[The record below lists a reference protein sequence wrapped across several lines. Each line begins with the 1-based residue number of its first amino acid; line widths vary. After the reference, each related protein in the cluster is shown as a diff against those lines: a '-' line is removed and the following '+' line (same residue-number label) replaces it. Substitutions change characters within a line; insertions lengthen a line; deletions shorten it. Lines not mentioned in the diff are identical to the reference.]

1 MRKCYLKSN
10 AKWPIG
16 IEVLNTLAKVSKIL
30 SARQFDDQEK
40 LLSIQKME
48 VVFKELKT
56 NFQNNLERIKDKT
69 SYGSE
74 IDFKREVPK
83 PESNSIQENLVETIN
98 EKEVID
104 MHEYVNERQKNIEE
118 ISRALNVVHTISN
131 KMLEMTINDGLKLEG
146 ILKEHKQHQHTV
158 EKEIVP
164 ELEKTRDI
172 SRRQSKQTICIA
184 VVLVILAAIIAA
196 MLYFNQDKKNAK

>member
-1 MRKCYLKSN
+1 
-10 AKWPIG
+10 
-16 IEVLNTLAKVSKIL
+16 
-30 SARQFDDQEK
+30 
-40 LLSIQKME
+40 ME

-74 IDFKREVPK
+74 IDFKREVSK
-83 PESNSIQENLVETIN
+83 SESNSIQENLVETIN

-158 EKEIVP
+158 EKQIVP

-172 SRRQSKQTICIA
+172 SRSQSKQTICIA

-196 MLYFNQDKKNAK
+196 VLYLNQDKKNAK